1 VIGHAQLSGL
11 AEYDGPM
18 TVLKYLQGYPEALR
32 QQVQALI
39 DAGRLGERLNQ
50 QYAEQ
55 THTIRT
61 DKALFDYTQNLKN
74 QYLRSSEPL
83 AKAVYDNK
91 LKVLQHAL
99 GTHTQVS
106 RVQGGNLKAKREIRV
121 ASLFKDA
128 PLPFLKMIVV
138 HELAHIKHREHD
150 KAFYSLCQHMESDYH
165 QLEFDLRLW
174 LTWTELSKPVLA
186 NQTIA

>member
-1 VIGHAQLSGL
+1 
-11 AEYDGPM
+11 M
-18 TVLKYLQGYPEALR
+18 LKYLQGYPEALR
-32 QQVQALI
+32 HQVQQLI
-39 DAGRLGERLNQ
+39 DSGRLGERLSQ
-50 QYAEQ
+50 QYAAQ

-61 DKALFDYTQNLKN
+61 DKTLFDYTQDLKN

-106 RVQGGNLKAKREIRV
+106 RVQGANHNAKREIRV
-121 ASLFKDA
+121 ASLFKEA
-128 PLPFLKMIVV
+128 PLPFLRMIVV

-150 KAFYSLCQHMESDYH
+150 KAFYGLCQHMEANYH
-165 QLEFDLRLW
+165 QLEFDVRLW
-174 LTWTELSKPVLA
+174 LTWKETG
-186 NQTIA
+186 

>member
-1 VIGHAQLSGL
+1 
-11 AEYDGPM
+11 M
-18 TVLKYLQGYPEALR
+18 TALKYLQGYPKTLCD
-32 QQVQALI
+32 QVQQLI
-39 DAGRLGERLNQ
+39 DAGQLGERLMQ
-50 QYAEQ
+50 QYSAP
-55 THTIRT
+55 THSIRT
-61 DKALFDYTQNLKN
+61 DKALFDYTQDLKS

-83 AKAVYDNK
+83 AKAIYDNK

-128 PLPFLKMIVV
+128 PLPFLRMIVV

-150 KAFYSLCQHMESDYH
+150 KAFYGLCHHMEANYH

-174 LTWTELSKPVLA
+174 LTWREMAKPTLVDQGLTSA
-186 NQTIA
+186 SAAACGPKA

>member
-1 VIGHAQLSGL
+1 LSGL
-11 AEYDGPM
+11 DLGTPEYHAAM
-18 TVLKYLQGYPEALR
+18 TTLKYLQGYPEALR
-32 QQVQALI
+32 EQVQTLI
-39 DAGRLGERLNQ
+39 DAGRLGERLTQ

-61 DKALFDYTQNLKN
+61 DNALFDYTQDLKT

-128 PLPFLKMIVV
+128 PLPFLRMIVV

-150 KAFYSLCQHMESDYH
+150 KAFYSLCQHMEADYH

-174 LTWTELSKPVLA
+174 LTWRDLT
-186 NQTIA
+186 

>member
-1 VIGHAQLSGL
+1 
-11 AEYDGPM
+11 M
-18 TVLKYLQGYPEALR
+18 TTLRYLTGYPEHLH
-32 QQVQALI
+32 QQVQDLI
-39 DAGRLGERLNQ
+39 ATGRLGDRLTR
-50 QYAEQ
+50 QYAAK

-61 DKALFDYTQNLKN
+61 DKALFDYTQDIKA

-150 KAFYSLCQHMESDYH
+150 KAFYGLCQHMEADYH

-174 LTWTELSKPVLA
+174 LTWKELAEPSMA
-186 NQTIA
+186 SQTIA

>member
-1 VIGHAQLSGL
+1 M
-11 AEYDGPM
+11 AEYHAAM
-18 TVLKYLQGYPEALR
+18 TPLKYLQGYPEALR
-32 QQVQALI
+32 DQVQQLI
-39 DAGRLGERLNQ
+39 DAGRLGERLTQ
-50 QYAEQ
+50 QYGAL
-55 THTIRT
+55 THSIRT
-61 DKALFDYTQNLKN
+61 DKALFDYTQNLKS

-128 PLPFLKMIVV
+128 PLPFLRMIVV

-150 KAFYSLCQHMESDYH
+150 KAFYGLCQHMEGQYH

-174 LTWTELSKPVLA
+174 LTWQETAKPPMA
-186 NQTIA
+186 DQAIT